1 MARTSLHV
9 QLGALATI
17 TSAHPNL
24 GSLSLV
30 EASARALFVHQMIGI
45 LPDRAREI
53 YAIPEHSHA
62 LTGLAIGYQG
72 DSESLPEGLRE
83 RDLAQRTRK
92 PLSEFVFGGRY
103 GEAST
108 IAKV

>member
-1 MARTSLHV
+1 
-9 QLGALATI
+9 
-17 TSAHPNL
+17 
-24 GSLSLV
+24 
-30 EASARALFVHQMIGI
+30 MIGI

-62 LTGLAIGYQG
+62 LTGLAIGYKG